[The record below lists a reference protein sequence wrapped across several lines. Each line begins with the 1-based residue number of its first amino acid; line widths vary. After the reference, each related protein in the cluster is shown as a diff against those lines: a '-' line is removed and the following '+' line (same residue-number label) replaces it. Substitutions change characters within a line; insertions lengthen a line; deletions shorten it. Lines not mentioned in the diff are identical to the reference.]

1 MKNLVKVKDHPH
13 LYRDENSG
21 AIINYDTIGYNQR
34 LKRKEKQKSDREEL
48 DEMKKD
54 IEEIKVFTKR
64 FFEKI
69 IAYINHINI
78 FRIIIYK
85 NNGSLCI

>member
-21 AIINYDTIGYNQR
+21 AIINYDTIGYNKR
-34 LKRKEKQKSDREEL
+34 LKKIEKQKSDREEL

-54 IEEIKVFTKR
+54 IEEIK
-64 FFEKI
+64 
-69 IAYINHINI
+69 
-78 FRIIIYK
+78 
-85 NNGSLCI
+85 SLLKDFLKK

>member
-34 LKRKEKQKSDREEL
+34 LKKIEKQKSDREEL

-54 IEEIKVFTKR
+54 IEEIK
-64 FFEKI
+64 
-69 IAYINHINI
+69 
-78 FRIIIYK
+78 
-85 NNGSLCI
+85 SLLKDFLKK

>member
-34 LKRKEKQKSDREEL
+34 LKKIEKQKSDREEL

-54 IEEIKVFTKR
+54 IDEIKTLIKQFLQ
-64 FFEKI
+64 
-69 IAYINHINI
+69 
-78 FRIIIYK
+78 
-85 NNGSLCI
+85 NN